1 MRGSQESYFHKPSSI
16 DIPHFYPISSSSHY
30 AQQGAPLLRYSFD
43 VSFRATS
50 GSNDL
55 NPDINTTLDWCA
67 VMAAYVF
74 NIPFRDNS
82 KLKHIIDEV
91 KKDVK
96 LQTLWRCSNVMAI
109 DRLGYTDH
117 GPTHVKIV
125 ANSAL
130 KLLRILVEK
139 KVVPS
144 IVKNYRMKNED
155 AEVVV
160 VLGSIFHDLGM
171 TVTRDGHELYSA
183 LLASGFI
190 EKYLQD
196 IYSEKDRTIILSEV
210 LHAIVCHEEPRKP
223 LTLEAGIVRVADA
236 LDMEKGRA
244 RIPFQAGKVDIHS
257 VSALSIERVSIQEG
271 DEKLVTLNITMSNPA
286 GIFQIDNLLK
296 PRIENSGLGNY
307 IHVVA
312 EITGEEERKILK
324 KYEF

>member
-1 MRGSQESYFHKPSSI
+1 VGIVRGSKIIKDPYGEAENSNI
-16 DIPHFYPISSSSHY
+16 DYVK
-30 AQQGAPLLRYSFD
+30 QRELRINITSAWCAGM
-43 VSFRATS
+43 ATS
-50 GSNDL
+50 
-55 NPDINTTLDWCA
+55 
-67 VMAAYVF
+67 VF
-74 NIPFRDNS
+74 NIPFRDNR
-82 KLKHIIDEV
+82 KLRHVINEV
-91 KKDVK
+91 KNDVK
-96 LQTLWRCSNVMAI
+96 LQTLWKCSNVMAI
-109 DRLGYTDH
+109 DRMGFTDH

-130 KLLRILVEK
+130 KLLRMLVEK

-144 IVKNYRMKNED
+144 IVKNYGKKTED
-155 AEVVV
+155 AEMVV

-190 EKYLQD
+190 EKFLQG
-196 IYSEKDRTIILSEV
+196 IYSEEERTIILSEV
-210 LHAIVCHEEPRKP
+210 LHAIVSHEEPRKP

-257 VSALSIERVSIQEG
+257 VSALSIEKVSIQEG
-271 DEKLVTLNITMSNPA
+271 DEKPVTVSITMSNPA